1 MDTRYYTKDIA
12 LVRQAN
18 INLPNIKL
26 FSSDYL
32 KTTQDKVVKHF
43 HLYTHP
49 EIYKIISNNKHNYL
63 YENYEANDPIKLFID
78 IDYKINN
85 DSDNTTIDLLINTTI
100 DFLNNILSDYGYINT
115 PIIVLNASTDIKL
128 SSHIIFPRII
138 FQNVYLIANFFK
150 QINDHENIKIID
162 TLVYRTGCFRMLNCS
177 KLNKNNA
184 LRFYKSYNYQYTT
197 DEQLFMDCLLLNID
211 PKIKFI
217 DYDLIEPPK
226 IIKQKIKINSIDSS
240 RKNLLLLKPKNDH
253 TFRSYTVIDDI
264 SDSEIINI
272 LNLLPND
279 YLDNYDKWLVVLNVL
294 KNMNKFDLFDNWS
307 KKSSNYCQTNN
318 LILYNDT
325 KNMFININYLI
336 YIININTDY
345 KLTYFKTTKIYESLT
360 YNINKKLGNDKFVS
374 NILTYQDFCNND
386 NIIIDS
392 DTGTGKTFCISLFF
406 NRYSKEF
413 PDTKIICISALTSL
427 VRQHIKTFN
436 DHGNNMKSYDGH
448 FDLDDNIAIC
458 INSLMKLNFITD
470 ELLSNTILYIDEI
483 SSFLLLTHNKTL
495 DDILKPVYSLLIRMV
510 KKCKKLVVSD
520 ALINDQCIDF
530 SKIKSNDIIFIK
542 NNYKKYQ
549 DIKAIKIKHK
559 NTLINKLINKCKN
572 NDHFIFASDS
582 RTKATDFYNI
592 CLSNFPDI
600 ANQFILITKD
610 TKIKTVNASEEWK
623 DKYVFYSPSIVYG
636 VDFSI
641 DTKQDVFLYITGKT
655 LSPPLLFQQSTR
667 CRNINNLYY
676 FVEKNN
682 THSAKYESI
691 EKCKDM
697 YTAFINSNNNL
708 NSICKIMNENDDLVL
723 CRNSFFNIFIKNEY
737 MFDTYNTDK
746 IFFFEDMLINKG
758 FLFEEL
764 NDDINLNI
772 IISDNKNNINE
783 DYFNSF
789 IENYQNEL
797 NNKDPIYKKIQL
809 LGLPFDNDILK
820 KYDKII
826 YDNNKFTEHLNIIR
840 FMKTDKYI
848 DKKLKDCVDNSY
860 DAKYIKNI
868 YNKIKLLRGLMTKF
882 NIDFFNITYK
892 KPDMTLIDI
901 SDSDWLLYQEIFRTR
916 KTKPLTFYEL
926 VIAIVGF
933 IKNITFNEI
942 INQYV
947 IQINKKK
954 FVYYTFNF
962 DSFKYHLELHSF
974 SNQKYDYI
982 IDKIGRHVNINL
994 NIDDFI

>member
-253 TFRSYTVIDDI
+253 TFR
-264 SDSEIINI
+264 
-272 LNLLPND
+272 NLLPND

-294 KNMNKFDLFDNWS
+294 KNINKFDLFDNWS
-307 KKSSNYCQTNN
+307 KRSSNYCQTNN
-318 LILYNDT
+318 LNLYNNT

-448 FDLDDNIAIC
+448 FDLEGAHLTGADLTKANLEGANLERANLIGVNLIGVNLKGANLEGANLEGANLEGANLHGAILQEADFTRA
-458 INSLMKLNFITD
+458 ILTNAV
-470 ELLSNTILYIDEI
+470 LSNAGL
-483 SSFLLLTHNKTL
+483 SN
-495 DDILKPVYSLLIRMV
+495 R
-510 KKCKKLVVSD
+510 
-520 ALINDQCIDF
+520 ALREQA
-530 SKIKSNDIIFIK
+530 IKG
-542 NNYKKYQ
+542 
-549 DIKAIKIKHK
+549 DIKFEGANFAGANFTGAI
-559 NTLINKLINKCKN
+559 
-572 NDHFIFASDS
+572 
-582 RTKATDFYNI
+582 
-592 CLSNFPDI
+592 
-600 ANQFILITKD
+600 
-610 TKIKTVNASEEWK
+610 
-623 DKYVFYSPSIVYG
+623 FYS
-636 VDFSI
+636 
-641 DTKQDVFLYITGKT
+641 
-655 LSPPLLFQQSTR
+655 
-667 CRNINNLYY
+667 
-676 FVEKNN
+676 
-682 THSAKYESI
+682 
-691 EKCKDM
+691 
-697 YTAFINSNNNL
+697 
-708 NSICKIMNENDDLVL
+708 
-723 CRNSFFNIFIKNEY
+723 
-737 MFDTYNTDK
+737 
-746 IFFFEDMLINKG
+746 
-758 FLFEEL
+758 
-764 NDDINLNI
+764 
-772 IISDNKNNINE
+772 
-783 DYFNSF
+783 
-789 IENYQNEL
+789 
-797 NNKDPIYKKIQL
+797 
-809 LGLPFDNDILK
+809 
-820 KYDKII
+820 YDKHI
-826 YDNNKFTEHLNIIR
+826 
-840 FMKTDKYI
+840 
-848 DKKLKDCVDNSY
+848 
-860 DAKYIKNI
+860 
-868 YNKIKLLRGLMTKF
+868 
-882 NIDFFNITYK
+882 
-892 KPDMTLIDI
+892 
-901 SDSDWLLYQEIFRTR
+901 
-916 KTKPLTFYEL
+916 
-926 VIAIVGF
+926 
-933 IKNITFNEI
+933 
-942 INQYV
+942 
-947 IQINKKK
+947 
-954 FVYYTFNF
+954 
-962 DSFKYHLELHSF
+962 
-974 SNQKYDYI
+974 
-982 IDKIGRHVNINL
+982 
-994 NIDDFI
+994 